1 MEPNCFG
8 IIKGEQPL
16 IRASRAS
23 KVAGAFLVLFCNQKR
38 TYPAAMFFTK
48 GIKLNLR
55 ENALHGKQIIK
66 NRSSGYY

>member
-1 MEPNCFG
+1 MG
-8 IIKGEQPL
+8 SKRGEQPL
-16 IRASRAS
+16 FHGSSALKS
-23 KVAGAFLVLFCNQKR
+23 LVVFWFSFVTKRR
-38 TYPAAMFFTK
+38 TYLAVMLFTK